1 MEEKKEIPWI
11 IHAVAPTL
19 EEINNK
25 TNISDHIVF
34 HTHGLKQYNNNLEL
48 ELNLPINTKQAM
60 QFINL
65 IGYAIA
71 FKGLKVEH
79 GTILKEKTL
88 FSCEV
93 AFVEV
98 EPIYGDDDNTKVLRI
113 IFPDKNFRFP
123 WDIGCE
129 EPYAS
134 QI

>member
-1 MEEKKEIPWI
+1 MEEKKEIPWM

-65 IGYAIA
+65 IGYLIA
-71 FKGLKVEH
+71 
-79 GTILKEKTL
+79 
-88 FSCEV
+88 
-93 AFVEV
+93 
-98 EPIYGDDDNTKVLRI
+98 
-113 IFPDKNFRFP
+113 
-123 WDIGCE
+123 
-129 EPYAS
+129 YA
-134 QI
+134 

>member
-1 MEEKKEIPWI
+1 
-11 IHAVAPTL
+11 
-19 EEINNK
+19 
-25 TNISDHIVF
+25 
-34 HTHGLKQYNNNLEL
+34 
-48 ELNLPINTKQAM
+48 M

-71 FKGLKVEH
+71 FEGLKVEH

-98 EPIYGDDDNTKVLRI
+98 EPIYGDDDNDKILRI
-113 IFPDKNFRFP
+113 IFPDTNFRFP

-129 EPYAS
+129 EPYAN